1 MSASL
6 NYYLIN
12 ENTSY
17 AHSHKEALSFYFYHN
32 QVSTQTFQPT
42 NVKFEIMGEDTS
54 TGGLP
59 IANLWFHQ
67 SVYEK
72 EFEWSRIQGFAA
84 TSVDPG

>member
-1 MSASL
+1 MPTVTRKSYLSISIITNTDISAKKL
-6 NYYLIN
+6 
-12 ENTSY
+12 T
-17 AHSHKEALSFYFYHN
+17 
-32 QVSTQTFQPT
+32 
-42 NVKFEIMGEDTS
+42 FEIMGEDTS